1 MKEIYFDN
9 ASTTFPKPRCVAD
22 TIYRF
27 LTEEGSN
34 INRGGY
40 GKAYRTAETVY
51 ETRQLLCD
59 MFGGTDCKNV
69 VFTKNATESL
79 NILLKGFCALAT
91 MSLYPPWNI
100 MPLCVPL
107 YSSQKMAFLFHGFPA
122 PRTDSCNLIKW
133 KNC

>member
-9 ASTTFPKPRCVAD
+9 ASTTFPKPRAVAD

-40 GKAYRTAETVY
+40 KKSYRTAEIVY
-51 ETRQLLCD
+51 ETRELLCTL
-59 MFGGTDCKNV
+59 FGGMDCKNV

-79 NILLKGFCALAT
+79 NILLKGFLRPGDHVLVSSMEHNAVMRPLVQLA
-91 MSLYPPWNI
+91 
-100 MPLCVPL
+100 
-107 YSSQKMAFLFHGFPA
+107 QHGVSFSRIPC
-122 PRTDSCNLIKW
+122 TGDGQLKCDSM
-133 KNC
+133 